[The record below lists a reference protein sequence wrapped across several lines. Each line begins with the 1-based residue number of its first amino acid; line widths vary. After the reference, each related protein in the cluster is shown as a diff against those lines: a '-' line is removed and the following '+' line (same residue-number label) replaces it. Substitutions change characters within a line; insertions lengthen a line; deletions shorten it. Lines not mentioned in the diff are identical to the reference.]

1 MGTSVA
7 SPGPCRLVGVRG
19 TLARFL
25 LCSCWDLWSLAAL
38 DSGALHEFLARQQ
51 VIQVLSSGFIR
62 RPGRKRGSHSE

>member
-25 LCSCWDLWSLAAL
+25 LCRCWESLAAL

-62 RPGRKRGSHSE
+62 RPGRKRGSCSE